1 MSAKP
6 KTLTIDSGLFKT
18 KNNKTELIEYKIKID
33 DKEVSIKLPKEVKAN
48 KVILMDK
55 KTNQSII

>member
-18 KNNKTELIEYKIKID
+18 KIKID

-48 KVILMDK
+48 KAILMDK
-55 KTNQSII
+55 KLTNQ

>member
-18 KNNKTELIEYKIKID
+18 KNNKTKLIEHKIKVV

-55 KTNQSII
+55 KLTNQ

>member
-6 KTLTIDSGLFKT
+6 KTIILDNSTSKT
-18 KNNKTELIEYKIKID
+18 KNNTKLIEHKIKVV

-48 KVILMDK
+48 KVILKDK
-55 KTNQSII
+55 KTNQTRI

>member
-6 KTLTIDSGLFKT
+6 KTLTIDSSLFKT
-18 KNNKTELIEYKIKID
+18 KNNKTKLIEHKIKVV

-48 KVILMDK
+48 KVILKDK
-55 KTNQSII
+55 KTNQTRI